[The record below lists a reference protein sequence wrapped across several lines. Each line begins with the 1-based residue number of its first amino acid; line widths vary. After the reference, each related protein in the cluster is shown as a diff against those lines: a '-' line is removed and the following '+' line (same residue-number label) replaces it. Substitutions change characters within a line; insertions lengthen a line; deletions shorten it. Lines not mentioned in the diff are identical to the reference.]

1 LALRTPVVTLNVPEL
16 APAATVAD
24 VGTVKAEFVFVS
36 ETLAPPAGAL
46 PLSLTVHVELL
57 ALPKLAGVHDSE
69 LTVGEAPPVTTPPVA
84 VRPTK

>member
-1 LALRTPVVTLNVPEL
+1 MALRTPVVTLNVPEV

-24 VGTVKAEFVFVS
+24 VGTVKAELVFVS

-57 ALPKLAGVHDSE
+57 ELPKLAGVHDSE

-84 VRPTK
+84 ARPTK